1 MSVIRKS
8 SRAVTV
14 KLPQQ
19 LEERLAELAE
29 ARNCSR
35 SDLVREALVAYVSGT
50 GPSALAAAADLV
62 GAFEGPADLS
72 TNSRYL
78 DDFGR

>member
-8 SRAVTV
+8 TRAVTV

-50 GPSALAAAADLV
+50 GPSALAAAVDLV

-72 TNSRYL
+72 TNSGYL